1 MMNVS
6 VCVYLTAVMRNVS
19 VTQSLHVSV
28 SYRRHDE
35 CVCVYLTAVM
45 RSVSVTLSLH
55 VSVTY
60 RRRYRSPCYT
70 CSHRNTRC
78 TWWWIVASHL
88 DTWPSR
94 YVSAPQWVP
103 PGTSVLTVHRIYT
116 GSPVGS
122 YVQHTVTSVLIVHR
136 IHTGSPVVS
145 YVQHTVKDIH
155 LHSPVVSHRLEC
167 IGTAQARVLAFHKH
181 SPVAFRSV

>member
-1 MMNVS
+1 MCLFLTAVMMNVS
-6 VCVYLTAVMRNVS
+6 
-19 VTQSLHVSV
+19 
-28 SYRRHDE
+28 
-35 CVCVYLTAVM
+35 VCVYLTAVM